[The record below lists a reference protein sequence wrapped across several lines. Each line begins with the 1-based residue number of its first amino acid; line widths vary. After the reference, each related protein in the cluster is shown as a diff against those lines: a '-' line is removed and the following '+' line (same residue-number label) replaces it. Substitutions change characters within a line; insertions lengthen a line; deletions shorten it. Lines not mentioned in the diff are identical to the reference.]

1 MYAQSRRYHGGD
13 TKLNARAMQLS
24 RKELEEL
31 SQLVPDPKSDD
42 LFDPGGA
49 RFSGTGGPSCEPPA
63 AFPAL
68 LGPLWMESRQ

>member
-13 TKLNARAMQLS
+13 AKLNARAMQLS
-24 RKELEEL
+24 RRELEEL

-49 RFSGTGGPSCEPPA
+49 
-63 AFPAL
+63 
-68 LGPLWMESRQ
+68 PLS

>member
-1 MYAQSRRYHGGD
+1 MRAQPRRSGGGD
-13 TKLNARAMQLS
+13 VKLSSRAMQLS

-49 RFSGTGGPSCEPPA
+49 PFPRTGGP
-63 AFPAL
+63 FPRA
-68 LGPLWMESRQ
+68 SRCLRSWA

>member
-1 MYAQSRRYHGGD
+1 MRAQPRRSGGGD
-13 TKLNARAMQLS
+13 IKLSSRAMQLS

-49 RFSGTGGPSCEPPA
+49 P
-63 AFPAL
+63 FPGAL
-68 LGPLWMESRQ
+68 FP